1 MSDWLHA
8 LPVVWMAVVVF
19 GLTYLVAAAIYAAVV
34 SLAARGYARSFKA
47 VSPGMLPPLGIV
59 FGLFVAFTAAQI
71 WNDNE
76 RAEAAVNR
84 EAGALRTAIV
94 LSAEFAA
101 EPGDR
106 LRRLIRQHIR
116 ETVDEEWPMM
126 VHQIPAAFPKSLVGH
141 MTSDDWSDFRRNIRV
156 SAFHRVILRDIR

>member
-8 LPVVWMAVVVF
+8 LPVVWMALVVF

-71 WNDNE
+71 ME
-76 RAEAAVNR
+76 RQRTRRGGRQPRGRRAPDRDRAVGR
-84 EAGALRTAIV
+84 V
-94 LSAEFAA
+94 
-101 EPGDR
+101 
-106 LRRLIRQHIR
+106 RRGTGRPIAPP
-116 ETVDEEWPMM
+116 D
-126 VHQIPAAFPKSLVGH
+126 PAAHQGN
-141 MTSDDWSDFRRNIRV
+141 R
-156 SAFHRVILRDIR
+156 

>member
-8 LPVVWMAVVVF
+8 LPVVWMALVVF
-19 GLTYLVAAAIYAAVV
+19 GLTYLFAAAIYVAVV

-94 LSAEFAA
+94 LSSEFAA
-101 EPGDR
+101 EPGDP
-106 LRRLIRQHIR
+106 IAPA
-116 ETVDEEWPMM
+116 D
-126 VHQIPAAFPKSLVGH
+126 PAAHQGNCRRR
-141 MTSDDWSDFRRNIRV
+141 MADDGASE
-156 SAFHRVILRDIR
+156 RDA

>member
-8 LPVVWMAVVVF
+8 LPVVWMALVVF

-94 LSAEFAA
+94 LSSEFAT
-101 EPGDR
+101 EPGGPIAPAD
-106 LRRLIRQHIR
+106 
-116 ETVDEEWPMM
+116 
-126 VHQIPAAFPKSLVGH
+126 PAAHQGNRRRR
-141 MTSDDWSDFRRNIRV
+141 MADDGASE
-156 SAFHRVILRDIR
+156 RDP